1 MALTLGNILTKADP
15 NLISDALRKVNL
27 GVLLT
32 KQVETLTG
40 VANTVV
46 LSKPAYSGCSVICHV
61 SAGAVG
67 AGVYVCGSTGT
78 AIPAV
83 EGASLGF
90 ARLDTD
96 GKTLIFAGGVI
107 TATVEYMA
115 ASEVPLSDPFN
126 DFV

>member
-15 NLISDALRKVNL
+15 NLIADAFRKVNL
-27 GVLLT
+27 GVMLA

-40 VANTVV
+40 VANTVT
-46 LSKPAYSGCSVICHV
+46 LSKVAYSGCSVICHV

-67 AGVYVCGSTGT
+67 AGVYVCGSVGT
-78 AIPAV
+78 VIPAV

-96 GKTLIFAGGVI
+96 GKTLIFAGGVT

-115 ASEVPLSDPFN
+115 ASESDLAGAFN